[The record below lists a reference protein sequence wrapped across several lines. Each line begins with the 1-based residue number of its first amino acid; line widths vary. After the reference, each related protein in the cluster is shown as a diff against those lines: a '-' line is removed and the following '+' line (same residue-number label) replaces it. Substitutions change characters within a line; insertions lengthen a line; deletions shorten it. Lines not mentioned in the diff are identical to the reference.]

1 MATLPWWMGLRP
13 EALMLL
19 WRRIHLKNKT
29 GLERYGHDQ
38 KKIKKQRQ
46 QFEGFFFFFSS
57 AAIGTYGNSMRAPFW
72 FMVDI
77 LFNWILQENCF
88 HYCKV
93 DLPSCKV
100 GGGSNASTPAHLAVT
115 LEEWTIAW
123 YINLLV
129 WLPQIWIV
137 RTFRNKRNDVSKQI
151 FTLANQNGTRCQAAL
166 HRKEAFIRKY
176 TNWQQS

>member
-29 GLERYGHDQ
+29 GLERYGHGQ

-46 QFEGFFFFFSS
+46 QFEGFIFFFSS

-100 GGGSNASTPAHLAVT
+100 GGGIKCFDSSSFGSDTWGMNNSLVYKSACLAAT
-115 LEEWTIAW
+115 DM
-123 YINLLV
+123 NC
-129 WLPQIWIV
+129 Q
-137 RTFRNKRNDVSKQI
+137 DVSEQKKWRVK
-151 FTLANQNGTRCQAAL
+151 ANL
-166 HRKEAFIRKY
+166 HF
-176 TNWQQS
+176 S

>member
-1 MATLPWWMGLRP
+1 MDGAQTRGADAPLKEDTPQKQNRPRKVWARP
-13 EALMLL
+13 EKNQETKTTV
-19 WRRIHLKNKT
+19 WGIH
-29 GLERYGHDQ
+29 
-38 KKIKKQRQ
+38 
-46 QFEGFFFFFSS
+46 FFFSS